1 MKPQGKGYRIDFSLQ
16 LRYLD
21 DDHHIEEG
29 QPMNDVLNTIK
40 HRRTI
45 RKFKP
50 DAMDEEKIQLI
61 LEAGRWAPSFSNLQ
75 PWRFI
80 VTKDQDLK
88 NAMDKAAK
96 KSALH
101 LGINEAP
108 VVIVVCVDRRIDP
121 LHAIEAGAAATQN
134 MALAAYSLGLGA
146 GWIGI
151 WGTEAEASIQKLFE
165 LPETVRVV
173 SLLPIGIPDESPEG
187 IRKPLKGFIH
197 SGKIRN

>member
-1 MKPQGKGYRIDFSLQ
+1 
-16 LRYLD
+16 
-21 DDHHIEEG
+21 
-29 QPMNDVLNTIK
+29 MNEVLKTIRR
-40 HRRTI
+40 RRTI

-50 DAMDEEKIQLI
+50 DPIKDENLRTI
-61 LEAGRWAPSFSNLQ
+61 LDAGRWAPSFSNLQ

-80 VTKDQDLK
+80 VTKDPGLK
-88 NAMDKAAK
+88 NALDKAARE
-96 KSALH
+96 SVLH

-108 VVIVVCVDRRIDP
+108 VVILVCVDRRIDP

-134 MALAAYSLGLGA
+134 MALAACSLGLGA

-151 WGTEAEASIQKLFE
+151 WGTEAEASIRKLFE

-197 SGKIRN
+197 FGKTRN